1 MKNNSFLS
9 SEEIVKSFLSYLDD
23 SIYSYAYLLDGS
35 WGSGKTFFVKEILI
49 PSIVKHEKEKKN
61 QDSEYKE
68 KRILYV
74 SLYGIKETEEIS
86 RLLYLE
92 LRKVMADKMTT
103 GRFLKKHTPQIPT
116 WLGTTSKIVSDV
128 IKDSKGI
135 DIENIINKISTGF
148 SLKNCIFIF
157 DDLERTSCNVNDIL
171 GYINN
176 FIEHDQVK
184 VLLIANEAEINTAS
198 RLDVDP
204 EELLVCL
211 QDNLDF
217 GFLESEENSGYNGS
231 QSTTR
236 SEKQKISLQKLMK
249 RVEVV
254 FARNQAYKQI
264 KWRKT
269 LDVTDEE
276 LKKYKPCYEN
286 HQVRSFTQTI
296 PVSEDAIEVRM
307 EIKYEKNT
315 EGKIIVSGK
324 TNLFDGAQLL
334 ISITPD
340 GKFYGPSCKVNC
352 LNGTF
357 TSVPLGNGTNLSGK
371 CRLSITMPVSSVQ
384 PIEFVKKA
392 GMQYENLKGDF
403 IVRDGISPSGK
414 YEQEVI
420 L

>member
-264 KWRKT
+264 KEKVVGET
-269 LDVTDEE
+269 VKYQPEY
-276 LKKYKPCYEN
+276 LKM
-286 HQVRSFTQTI
+286 I
-296 PVSEDAIEVRM
+296 
-307 EIKYEKNT
+307 
-315 EGKIIVSGK
+315 
-324 TNLFDGAQLL
+324 TNL
-334 ISITPD
+334 
-340 GKFYGPSCKVNC
+340 
-352 LNGTF
+352 
-357 TSVPLGNGTNLSGK
+357 
-371 CRLSITMPVSSVQ
+371 
-384 PIEFVKKA
+384 IERKIGRAHV
-392 GMQYENLKGDF
+392 
-403 IVRDGISPSGK
+403 
-414 YEQEVI
+414 
-420 L
+420 